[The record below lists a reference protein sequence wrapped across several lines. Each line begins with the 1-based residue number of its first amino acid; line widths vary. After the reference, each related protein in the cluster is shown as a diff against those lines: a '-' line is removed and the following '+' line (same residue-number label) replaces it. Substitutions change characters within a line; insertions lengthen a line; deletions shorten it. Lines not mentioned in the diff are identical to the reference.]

1 MNDLVSNNKLRAR
14 DSNEHEDSMFDP
26 CTIHEVMIPDDTTFI
41 QSEYGAS
48 IFQTGVHLSRIDS
61 KTGYDDYDPRDIEPD
76 EHLEESKKQ
85 YSVIPHGSKASH
97 IPSVFTNLLSTA
109 CFTRQRML
117 LQGASEVHIY
127 DNKTGEFW
135 DHEGK
140 SELIVPKG
148 YSEDKIIEALSQ
160 ICFCDNSIYASHDI
174 GSIPCAPLLTDT
186 TLYPDP
192 KLDPLTILQNA
203 RYEIIH
209 EKSFNNLAFW
219 FLCDA
224 ILYLITGDLK

>member
-1 MNDLVSNNKLRAR
+1 
-14 DSNEHEDSMFDP
+14 MFDP
-26 CTIHEVMIPDDTTFI
+26 
-41 QSEYGAS
+41 YGAS
-48 IFQTGVHLSRIDS
+48 LLQTGVHLSRIDS
-61 KTGYDDYDPRDIEPD
+61 QTGYDDYDPRDIEPD

-109 CFTRQRML
+109 CLTRQRML

-140 SELIVPKG
+140 SELI
-148 YSEDKIIEALSQ
+148 
-160 ICFCDNSIYASHDI
+160 DI

-186 TLYPDP
+186 TLYPDS

-203 RYEIIH
+203 RNEILNDKH
-209 EKSFNNLAFW
+209 FNNLAFW
-219 FLCDA
+219 FICDA